1 MSFSITF
8 YDFGSCKYK
17 YNEVNSRMFKLLRTY
32 NFYIYLDMRNQSSPN
47 DTLCVSMLDLLI

>member
-8 YDFGSCKYK
+8 SDFGSCKYE

-47 DTLCVSMLDLLI
+47 DT